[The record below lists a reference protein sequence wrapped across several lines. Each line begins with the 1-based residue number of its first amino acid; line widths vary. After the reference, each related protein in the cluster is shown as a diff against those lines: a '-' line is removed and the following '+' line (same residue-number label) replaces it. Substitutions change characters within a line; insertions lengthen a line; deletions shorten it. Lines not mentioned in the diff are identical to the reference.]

1 MGALYYRYRVLWAHF
16 RRWYGPRHTLLKTLY
31 PPLPCG
37 MQILIQHCQFH
48 CYLILHC
55 ITTRET
61 RVATMSALCI
71 SRDSWSMTSSGFGHD
86 SIFDTMLYLGYLW
99 TNCHGDRTKPSRTC
113 TPRTLTPGHI
123 PSPPPLD
130 TCSTAEHRIFAVR
143 KGLIP
148 TTAQALDEH
157 WDGGG
162 WGEAVPISDINFD
175 KYTCTFVACHNK
187 F

>member
-61 RVATMSALCI
+61 MVATMSALCI

-123 PSPPPLD
+123 SSPPPPPPRHLQYSW
-130 TCSTAEHRIFAVR
+130 TSHICCEEGFSPHNCSGSRW
-143 KGLIP
+143 
-148 TTAQALDEH
+148 AL
-157 WDGGG
+157 G
-162 WGEAVPISDINFD
+162 WGWVGGSCAHFRYQVW
-175 KYTCTFVACHNK
+175 
-187 F
+187 